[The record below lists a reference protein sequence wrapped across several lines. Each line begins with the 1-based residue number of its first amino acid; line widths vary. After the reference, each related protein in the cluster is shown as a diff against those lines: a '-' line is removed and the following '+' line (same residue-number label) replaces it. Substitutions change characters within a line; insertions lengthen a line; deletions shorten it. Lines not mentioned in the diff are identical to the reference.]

1 MVIAI
6 WDAYSRTNETCVSSE
21 GSSHIKRCI
30 ADKKAP
36 TSMKEMNR
44 MLRRTFIVI
53 AGAAALGTTLG
64 TAALAQD
71 TLRIGL
77 ILPMTGPFASAGWQI
92 GGAAKLYMQQQG
104 DTVAGKK
111 IQLIVRDDTGV
122 ADVTRRLAQELIVND
137 KVSVLA
143 GFGLT
148 PLALAT
154 APLATQGKVPTVVMA
169 AATATITEA
178 SPYIVRTSFTL
189 PQATEPMADWAA
201 KNGMKKVVTLVSDY
215 SPGVDAEKAFTG
227 AFTKAG
233 GQVESLRVPLA
244 NPDFS
249 PFLQKVADAKPDALF
264 VFVPSGV
271 GAQFMKQ
278 FVERGLDK
286 SGVKLI
292 GTGDVT
298 DDDILNGMGDAALG
312 AITSH
317 HYSAAHDSPE
327 NKAFV
332 EAFKKANNNMRP
344 NFMAVG
350 GYDGMHLIYEG
361 LKKTNG
367 QGGEALV
374 NAMKGMSWT
383 SPRGPVSIDPETRD
397 IVQNIYVRKVERV
410 NGELYNVEF
419 ATIPNVKDPVKAA
432 KSP

>member
-1 MVIAI
+1 
-6 WDAYSRTNETCVSSE
+6 
-21 GSSHIKRCI
+21 
-30 ADKKAP
+30 
-36 TSMKEMNR
+36 
-44 MLRRTFIVI
+44 MLRRTLLGAVG
-53 AGAAALGTTLG
+53 AVAVTLAMGGAASAQEALK
-64 TAALAQD
+64 
-71 TLRIGL
+71 IGL
-77 ILPMTGPFASAGWQI
+77 ILPMTGPFASTGRQI
-92 GGAAKLYMQQQG
+92 EAAAKLYMQQNG

-111 IQLIVRDDTGV
+111 VQLIVKDDTGT
-122 ADVTRRLAQELIVND
+122 ADVTKRLAQELIVND

-154 APLATQGKVPTVVMA
+154 APLATQAKVPEVVMA

-189 PQATEPMADWAA
+189 PQATVPMADWASQ
-201 KNGMKKVVTLVSDY
+201 NGLKKVVTLVSDY
-215 SPGVDAEKAFTG
+215 GPGIDAEKAFS
-227 AFTKAG
+227 ASFTAKG
-233 GQVESLRVPLA
+233 GQVENLRVPLQ

-292 GTGDVT
+292 GPGDVT
-298 DDDILNGMGDAALG
+298 DDDLLNNMGDVALG
-312 AITSH
+312 AITTQ
-317 HYSAAHDSPE
+317 HYSASHDSPE
-327 NKAFV
+327 NKTFV
-332 EAFKKANNNMRP
+332 EAFKKANNGMRP

-361 LKKTNG
+361 LKKSNG
-367 QGGEALV
+367 AGGEALL

-383 SPRGPVSIDPETRD
+383 SPRGPVAIDPQTRD

-410 NGELYNVEF
+410 NGELYNMEF

-432 KSP
+432 KSN